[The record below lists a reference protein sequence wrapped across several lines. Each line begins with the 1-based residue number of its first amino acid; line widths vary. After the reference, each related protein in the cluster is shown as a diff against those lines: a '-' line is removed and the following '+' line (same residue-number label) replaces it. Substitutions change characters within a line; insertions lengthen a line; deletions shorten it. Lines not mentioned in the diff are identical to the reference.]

1 MARSSAARVIL
12 LTGTVG
18 LALTVINQATAGAL
32 DPPLERAAVLAGI
45 LSVVLMLV
53 ALAPSA
59 LEPVPPEMAELDG
72 RQGLELDGAIGE
84 PLATELAWG
93 SRMLLTATP
102 AAVVL
107 LHWGGRTV
115 LQRGLLTDDTFSPG
129 PICRQSQERQR
140 CISLVDLRHY
150 PGRGEFEAVLPGLP
164 SVVVQPL
171 GHEGILLVGGWSA
184 RCFSRSDL
192 LWIEGW
198 SERLRGGWAPAFD
211 AAVRAGTGVN
221 GEAPRTG

>member
-12 LTGTVG
+12 LTGIVG

-221 GEAPRTG
+221 CEAPRTG

>member
-12 LTGTVG
+12 LTGIVG

-211 AAVRAGTGVN
+211 AAVRAGTGVS